1 MWKTAQ
7 LIRENKNYD
16 NYDFRS
22 ESDRNELINIAVAFG
37 VTEIVIVKGNE
48 SRVTLLRLQFY
59 CYL

>member
-1 MWKTAQ
+1 MWQTAQ

-22 ESDRNELINIAVAFG
+22 ESNRNELINIAVAFE

-48 SRVTLLRLQFY
+48 SRVTLLRMQFY
-59 CYL
+59 